1 MNTFKVY
8 VERPL
13 ESMFSNGEKVEL
25 LAEFDEGT
33 EAQDYILSRFRYD
46 QKFYNGAIEFA
57 ETAEIAD
64 KLQEIWNATNYFL
77 VEE

>member
-1 MNTFKVY
+1 MTTFKVY
-8 VERPL
+8 AERPL
-13 ESMFSNGEKVEL
+13 ESMFSNGEKVEF
-25 LAEFDEGT
+25 LAEFDDGAD
-33 EAQDYILSRFRYD
+33 AQGYILDRFRYD